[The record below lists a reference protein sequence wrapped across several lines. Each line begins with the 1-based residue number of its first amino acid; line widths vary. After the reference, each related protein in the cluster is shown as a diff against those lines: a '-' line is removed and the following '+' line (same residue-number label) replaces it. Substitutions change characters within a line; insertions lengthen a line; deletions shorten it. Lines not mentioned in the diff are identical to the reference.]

1 MRILESVKLWFRAL
15 LTRERVESEMEKE
28 MRLHLELETENNIR
42 LGMTPA
48 EAKRAAMIVFGGV
61 ERAKEYV
68 RDQRLTRWLE
78 EIGGDLRLALRGF
91 RRQPA
96 FAIGVI
102 ALTALGIGPNAAIF
116 SIVNHLLIAPLPF
129 RDGGRMV
136 TLNATYGGHRIIALR
151 TRKDVELWRRRARA
165 VEAITLVA
173 SAQYA
178 LGDSTR
184 GPTERIGG
192 VAIGPSAIDFVGMHP
207 VIGHDIEASDT
218 VAAAPP
224 VVLIS
229 YALWQRD
236 YAGRADALG
245 KTITLNQLAYTVIG
259 VMPEKFSVPFEGRTQ
274 QLYPV
279 FRGLGA
285 DNPIGAIAKLRRGST
300 VEDANREL
308 ASIFSH
314 LDPTKSE
321 DAPWVE
327 RAVDQVSPSVKRTVY
342 LLFGAVGLV
351 LLIASANVANLMV
364 ARAWTRQR
372 EFTIRSAMGARR
384 GRLVR
389 QVLVESLT
397 LSLCGGAI
405 GIAVA
410 YATLA
415 LMSKASVLSR
425 QVAGAR
431 IDGTVLVWVFALS
444 AITGVLF
451 GLAPALFVSSD
462 RASDALKA
470 GNRSVAGSRSSR
482 RLRGALVIGEVA
494 LSATLLVASGLLVRT
509 IDAMQ
514 HADIG
519 FQPAGLYGVQMQFA
533 DASFADS
540 SARHAAISVALDR
553 VRAVPGVQKATL
565 AMSLLPDFV
574 IGVGQLEIDG
584 ATVSAGDSLATTNVA
599 GGWPELF
606 DVVGIRI
613 LQGRSFAR
621 YAALT
626 GRVDP
631 TEVVVNERFARQFFP
646 SGGAIGGRVRRA
658 GGPWATIVGIASDI
672 SVPGAGREKN
682 GPQFYSALGA
692 SPRNPVLVFRSDIPF
707 TRILPSVTAAIT
719 SSNPLIK
726 TGRARVSDDAVAGS
740 RETQLFTLRLIGAFA
755 ALALVLA
762 AVGLHAT
769 ISYSVGTRTREMGI
783 RLALGAQSQNLMEL
797 IVGQGIKLTLA
808 GVLLGAL
815 GGFFAGRTM
824 RALLYQV
831 APADPVTILVVGAL
845 LIAVAIVA
853 SYAPARRAVRVDPA
867 ETLRVE

>member
-1 MRILESVKLWFRAL
+1 MPALESVRLWFRAL
-15 LTRERVESEMEKE
+15 FTRARVESEMEKE

-42 LGMTPA
+42 LGMAPA
-48 EAKRAAMIVFGGV
+48 DARRAALIAFGGV
-61 ERAKEYV
+61 ERAKENV
-68 RDQRLTRWLE
+68 RDERLTRWLE
-78 EIGGDLRLALRGF
+78 QIGGDLRLALRGF
-91 RRQPA
+91 RRAPA

-102 ALTALGIGPNAAIF
+102 ALIALGIGPNAAIF

-129 RDGGRMV
+129 RDGNRMV
-136 TLNATYGGHRIIALR
+136 TLNATYGGHRIIEQR
-151 TRKDVELWRRRARA
+151 TRADVELWRARARA
-165 VEAITLVA
+165 VDAVTVVVRE
-173 SAQYA
+173 QYVI
-178 LGDSTR
+178 GDSTR

-192 VAIGPSAIDFVGMHP
+192 VAIGPGAVAFTGMHP
-207 VIGHDIEASDT
+207 VIGRDIEPSDT
-218 VAAAPP
+218 LAAAPP

-236 YAGRADALG
+236 YARRTDALG
-245 KTITLNQLAYTVIG
+245 KTITLNQRGYTVIG

-274 QLYPV
+274 LVYPV
-279 FRGLGA
+279 LRGISA
-285 DNPIGAIAKLRRGST
+285 DHPVGAIAKLRGNAT
-300 VEDANREL
+300 VDDANREL
-308 ASIFSH
+308 ASIFTH
-314 LDPTKSE
+314 LDATKAE

-327 RAVDQVSPSVKRTVY
+327 RAVDQVPPTVKRTVY

-351 LLIASANVANLMV
+351 LLIACANVANLMV

-397 LSLCGGAI
+397 LSLCGGAT

-415 LMSKASVLSR
+415 LMNKASVLSR

-431 IDGTVLVWVFALS
+431 IDGTVLAWVFALS

-509 IDAMQ
+509 IGAMQ
-514 HADIG
+514 RADIG
-519 FQPAGLYGVQMQFA
+519 FRSEGLYGMQMQFGG
-533 DASFADS
+533 ASFADS
-540 SARHAAISVALDR
+540 SARHAAIAAVLDR
-553 VRAVPGVQKATL
+553 VRAVPGVQTATIGL
-565 AMSLLPDFV
+565 TLPPDFF
-574 IGVGQLEIDG
+574 IGVGQLEVDG
-584 ATVSAGDSLATTNVA
+584 ATVSTGDSLATSNVG
-599 GGWPELF
+599 GGWPDLF
-606 DVVGIRI
+606 SVTGIRI
-613 LQGRSFAR
+613 VQGRVFTP
-621 YAALT
+621 YDALV
-626 GRVDP
+626 GGDDP

-646 SGGAIGGRVRRA
+646 GGAAIGGRIRRG
-658 GGPWATIVGIASDI
+658 GGPWATIVGVASDI
-672 SVPGAGREKN
+672 TIPGAGRERN

-692 SPRNPVLVFRSDIPF
+692 SPRAPTLVFRSDLPF
-707 TRILPSVTAAIT
+707 ARILPPVTAAI
-719 SSNPLIK
+719 SAVSPSIK
-726 TGRARVSDDAVAGS
+726 TGRPRGADEAVAGA

-755 ALALVLA
+755 ALALLLA

-783 RLALGAQSQNLMEL
+783 RLALGAQSENLMRM
-797 IVGQGIKLTLA
+797 IVGQGVRLTIA
-808 GVLLGAL
+808 GALLGAL

-824 RALLYQV
+824 QALLYRV
-831 APADPVTILVVGAL
+831 APEDPVTVLVVGTI

-867 ETLRVE
+867 ETLRAE